1 MSDKG
6 KIITIYVVAGVI
18 CAVVIA
24 SSIFLRTARQ
34 AQAQASQQE
43 AFQNAGAAEPP
54 VLNVLTSDIE
64 LTNQKGT
71 PVRISDLDDKVWV
84 VNQFFANCPTCA
96 KQNYGDMI
104 SIYNEFK
111 DHPDFH
117 LVSITVDPERD
128 TPELL
133 EGYAEAVGASSD
145 NWWFLTG
152 EKESLYRYLSEEMKF
167 TPTKENPEAVGEKR
181 FAHDFGVQV
190 YGRDRRLVRVRDLVS
205 GQAISDEEH
214 ERRMNALRERIALR
228 LAEPLP
234 EDLGVK
240 P

>member
-54 VLNVLTSDIE
+54 VLNVLRNDIE

-152 EKESLYRYLSEEMKF
+152 EKEPLYRYLSEEMKF